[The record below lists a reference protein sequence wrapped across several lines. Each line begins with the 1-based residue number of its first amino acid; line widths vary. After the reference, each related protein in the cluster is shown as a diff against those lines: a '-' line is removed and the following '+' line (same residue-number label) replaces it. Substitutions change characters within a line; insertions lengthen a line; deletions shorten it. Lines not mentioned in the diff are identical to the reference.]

1 MAIHKDTVAM
11 VTSAEL
17 HAQVE
22 DAERELRAIEIQ
34 TTAAEHRWSEAMRR
48 SAHESAGSREVAA
61 VQQVWLELDERR
73 RTAADQ
79 LDALRRQLHEERR
92 RQIIAD
98 SMADIISRQDAAR
111 RVAMRRID
119 AGRRPSLLRRF
130 FGTGVDPD

>member
-48 SAHESAGSREVAA
+48 SAHGSAGSREVGA

-79 LDALRRQLHEERR
+79 LDALRKQLHEERR